1 MLDADRDALGVPR
14 LKIDWRYA
22 QQDIETI
29 STSVRLLAEDIER
42 SGVGTFN
49 YDPDTVEA
57 EMIRYGA
64 YGGHHL
70 GTARMGNDPRTSV
83 VDAQCRVHG
92 VENLFIA
99 SAATFP
105 TSSQANPTLT
115 IVALALRLAKHLAH
129 QLRGAR
135 LPSDNTATS
144 VA

>member
-14 LKIDWRYA
+14 LKIDWRYTP
-22 QQDIETI
+22 QDIETI

-70 GTARMGNDPRTSV
+70 GTARMGDDPRTSV

-129 QLRGAR
+129 QLWVANS
-135 LPSDNTATS
+135 PSVNTATS